1 MAEEAPRKVRR
12 VRRVIAAPKQ
22 EAPEEPPARP
32 PADKEEERKPSWR
45 VREPSEEPPEGE
57 DYRFVR
63 VPDESSRGGDA
74 GLAAIKQQV
83 KELYDDFVEAVPLA
97 DDSFRQFM
105 LWAHETEGVKFQDLL
120 IAMRSI
126 FDIMERPLP
135 GDKRMWDEFRDMAN
149 LVNITAVSDSE
160 LEYALEVFSKTF
172 DLYKDELR
180 RLETERAKAEDLSTR
195 RISDEILAEDEG
207 LLGGGKDTVPGK
219 GGEGTAPAAK
229 AEAGG
234 AQQGV
239 GRATGGDSWEEA
251 TPPSAMAAGAVSVAR
266 PVQVVPPAP
275 QPVPAAPQVARA
287 PGPGAELGGEET
299 APAVEADRWDKMVDD
314 TRSKI
319 NSTKAEFD
327 ELVEELT
334 PFKAE
339 RDASTSRL
347 RVLDKDGNRKRAR
360 LEWFQRGRIS
370 EAKADE
376 IGILERDLGML
387 EAEASEWTA
396 RLGSAQ
402 RHIDGRLDAIRRKR
416 GEFDSIRDEV
426 EGVVAGLGAAERSAV
441 LAALEGELQD
451 LQSIVR
457 DAVRWLGE
465 LQVETS
471 TVPLAPARPAAPAAV
486 RPRSPDAVAPRAEAS
501 PAVAAPP
508 AGAAAPPV
516 VYRDEE
522 VREMLSKVI
531 ERPPE
536 EELGARIE
544 QLQKELVNRE
554 NRILELEGAIERL
567 IEEKQGSPT
576 AVDLERNKMR
586 LELARTQEEL
596 GGKQRLLEQYIEVIR
611 SLEDQMAK
619 KDRELKETLE
629 LNKRKTDE
637 LRAKEE
643 ALKRIEHELLERQ
656 EEHRAERQ
664 ELQDREARLNA
675 QVADREAHEREIAK
689 KELTLELRSE
699 QVRKKMDRLTVREIE
714 LQRLMSQ
721 HKEIE
726 EQLALKERELQ
737 NLRAELDVRE
747 EEQRRREAAVEER
760 SGEAKKYQS
769 ELGKLEHRLRTQQ
782 EQLKRREGKAIE
794 DEQRIARLESA
805 AAERELQLH
814 GREEALGL
822 RESEVT
828 ASGESNESARAQL
841 EAARKQAGEERLE
854 VDRVRLLLEK
864 RQEELLRHEDQLGTR
879 ETTLRERER
888 ACQIRE
894 ERLQLERKDLEVF
907 RSQADE
913 LERRWAQRERSLL
926 DQMAA
931 FNAEKEE
938 LLSDWKSTKKRL
950 HELEK
955 EKADLSARVLAAEAA
970 VWEKDELV
978 ANMMRQIENARAGAG
993 HEQYIELDDGTKVT
1007 IRKVLQDM
1015 QRQRGLLGD
1024 VDERA
1029 SAVEARE
1036 RELEAMEE
1044 MLAKEKADLQELAS
1058 KQQGGL
1064 QEARRSMEELESR
1077 ARALDS
1083 REARVKQAEAGMSRA
1098 DAELL
1103 ERERAVRERESAVER
1118 VSTAQGAE
1126 ERAVEREEELSR
1138 LLSGIEERTRAL
1150 EGREEALETR
1160 SEELARREA
1169 ELARARRELEAA
1181 RENLLRARG
1190 ALGEVPAPVVASP
1203 PSAPR
1208 LAAEPRRRPGLA
1220 KRAAEMAAGAQGAPP
1235 ARPPA
1240 PAAPSTATVVE
1251 ATRRAP
1257 LARVRCRVCGT
1268 VIPIYTRERPIQV
1281 ICPSCGKAGEVR

>member
-1 MAEEAPRKVRR
+1 MADEGPRKVRR
-12 VRRVIAAPKQ
+12 VRRVIAAPK
-22 EAPEEPPARP
+22 EATREERPVEPPKGKPGEGA
-32 PADKEEERKPSWR
+32 PSWR
-45 VREPSEEPPEGE
+45 VREPSEDVKDSE

-63 VPDESSRGGDA
+63 VPSDPAPGGGGA
-74 GLAAIKQQV
+74 LGAVRQQV
-83 KELYDDFVEAVPLA
+83 SELYDDFVEAVPLT

-105 LWAHETEGVKFQDLL
+105 LWAHETEGVNFQDLL
-120 IAMRSI
+120 IATRSI

-135 GDKRMWDEFRDMAN
+135 GDKRMWAEFRDMAN
-149 LVNITAVSDSE
+149 LVEISPVSDSE

-180 RLETERAKAEDLSTR
+180 RLESERVKAEDLSTQK
-195 RISDEILAEDEG
+195 ISEEILAEDAG
-207 LLGGGKDTVPGK
+207 LLDGRTGPAPGRRRVGPAPKDEGA
-219 GGEGTAPAAK
+219 GEG
-229 AEAGG
+229 AGQDTGEG
-234 AQQGV
+234 A
-239 GRATGGDSWEEA
+239 GGDSWVEA
-251 TPPSAMAAGAVSVAR
+251 VPPPPKASGAVAPAR
-266 PVQVVPPAP
+266 PPPVAPPPPPEAPAP
-275 QPVPAAPQVARA
+275 VRA
-287 PGPGAELGGEET
+287 PDISPEVEERE
-299 APAVEADRWDKMVDD
+299 ASAAEADRWDKMVDD

-327 ELVEELT
+327 ELAEELA

-339 RDASTSRL
+339 RDASISRL
-347 RVLDKDGNRKRAR
+347 RVIEKDANRKRAR

-376 IGILERDLGML
+376 ITNLERDLAAL
-387 EAEASEWTA
+387 EAEAAEWAA

-402 RHIDGRLDAIRRKR
+402 RHIDGRIDAARRKR
-416 GEFDSIRDEV
+416 AELDSIRDEV
-426 EGVVAGLGAAERSAV
+426 EAVVAGLGADERSAV
-441 LAALEGELQD
+441 LVALEGELQD
-451 LQSIVR
+451 LLSIVR
-457 DAVRWLGE
+457 EADRWLAE

-471 TVPLAPARPAAPAAV
+471 AVPVAPSRGETPAAPK
-486 RPRSPDAVAPRAEAS
+486 PRAPAGVAPRAEAT
-501 PAVAAPP
+501 PATATPAAGAVAS
-508 AGAAAPPV
+508 PV

-531 ERPPE
+531 ERAPE
-536 EELGARIE
+536 EELTARIE
-544 QLQKELVNRE
+544 RLQKELVNRE
-554 NRILELEGAIERL
+554 NRILEMEGAIEKL

-629 LNKRKTDE
+629 LNRRKTDE

-643 ALKRIEHELLERQ
+643 ALKRIERELLERQ

-675 QVADREAHEREIAK
+675 QIADREAHGREIAK

-726 EQLALKERELQ
+726 DQLALKERELQ
-737 NLRAELDVRE
+737 NLRAEMDVRE
-747 EEQRRREAAVEER
+747 EEHRRRESAVEER
-760 SGEAKKYQS
+760 SSEAKKYQS

-782 EQLKRREGKAIE
+782 EQHKRREAKIIE
-794 DEQRIARLESA
+794 EEQRFSRLDA
-805 AAERELQLH
+805 AVAERELQLH
-814 GREEALGL
+814 AREEGLGL
-822 RESEVT
+822 RESEVEGT
-828 ASGESNESARAQL
+828 RESLEAARVQL
-841 EAARKQAGEERLE
+841 EAARKQAAEERQE
-854 VDRVRLLLEK
+854 VDRARLLLEK
-864 RQEELLRHEDQLGTR
+864 RQEELLRHEDTLGTR

-888 ACQIRE
+888 GCQIRE
-894 ERLQLERKDLEVF
+894 ERLQLERKDVEVS
-907 RSQADE
+907 RAQADE

-938 LLSDWKSTKKRL
+938 LLADWKAAKKRVRD
-950 HELEK
+950 LEK
-955 EKADLSARVLAAEAA
+955 EKADLTTRMLATEAT
-970 VWEKDELV
+970 VWEKDEQV
-978 ANMMRQIENARAGAG
+978 ANMMRQIENARAGSG
-993 HEQYIELDDGTKVT
+993 QEQYIELDDGTKLT

-1024 VDERA
+1024 VDERERTLA
-1029 SAVEARE
+1029 ERE

-1044 MLAKEKADLQELAS
+1044 VLAKEKDRLQQLVS
-1058 KQQGGL
+1058 QQQGGA
-1064 QEARRSMEELESR
+1064 QEARRALDELESR

-1083 REARVKQAEAGMSRA
+1083 REARVRQSEAGMSRA
-1098 DAELL
+1098 EAEVL
-1103 ERERAVRERESAVER
+1103 ERERAVREREGTLER

-1138 LLSGIEERTRAL
+1138 LLAGMEARTK
-1150 EGREEALETR
+1150 ALETR
-1160 SEELARREA
+1160 EEQLEARSEDIEHREA
-1169 ELARARRELEAA
+1169 ELARMRREIEAG
-1181 RENLLRARG
+1181 RENLLRAREAFEG
-1190 ALGEVPAPVVASP
+1190 VPAPALQAMP
-1203 PSAPR
+1203 
-1208 LAAEPRRRPGLA
+1208 AAEPRRRAGLA
-1220 KRAAEMAAGAQGAPP
+1220 RRAAEMAATAQSAPP
-1235 ARPPA
+1235 AQAPPA
-1240 PAAPSTATVVE
+1240 QPATTATATATATVAE
-1251 ATRRAP
+1251 APGRSP

-1268 VIPIYTRERPIQV
+1268 VIPIYTHERPIQV
-1281 ICPSCGKAGEVR
+1281 ICPSCGKAGEVK